1 MSRRGRLPCG
11 AGELLAAGGAICA
24 LALWACL
31 GALAAAPAEART
43 IHFDGQRVEAP
54 RSWPVYR
61 LSQHPGMCVRL
72 DRRTVYLGTPSANQR
87 CPVEAAIGRQHA
99 IVVEGGSV
107 AGAGASALPT
117 PQRPLAT
124 TSAGGSVY
132 TGLGFDACTAPS
144 SSAMGAW
151 GESPY
156 RAVGVYIGGLNRGC
170 SQPNLTATWVNSQT
184 DAGWFLIPTYVGLQ
198 APTSACTSCAKIN
211 PNQATAQG
219 AAAASD
225 AVAQASALG
234 MGAGSP
240 IYNDMEAYTQTSS
253 ATAATLAFLEAWT
266 EELHSLGYQSG
277 VYSSSGSGIEDL
289 VDQIGSGYVLPDH
302 LWFANWNGQASS
314 SDPYVPASAWADHQR
329 IHQYRG
335 GHDERYGGVT
345 INIDNNYIDGGT
357 VGNSA
362 PPAANEDPLGFL
374 DLTGS
379 PAPGQLRVKG
389 WALDKNAPTQP
400 LAIRVYVG
408 GRASAPRALAHELG
422 AISYLP
428 RLDVGA
434 KYRQAG
440 AYHGFDL
447 SFPTVKSGPQP
458 ICVYALNV
466 GPGADRLLGCKDT
479 TIPVAITFSN
489 LRATAN
495 GVRVRIACAWPA
507 GTECPG
513 QLALRTRYKVAI
525 PRKRGRA
532 AQARTVTRSLGRRAF
547 RLTGERSH
555 AFTVPFTAG
564 GRALVQQ
571 RDGLK
576 SQLIAAIPGG
586 RRVAVVTLP

>member
-1 MSRRGRLPCG
+1 MSSRSS
-11 AGELLAAGGAICA
+11 AGSTGVVRAAICA
-24 LALWACL
+24 IALLACW
-31 GALAAAPAEART
+31 GAAAPASSAARVVN
-43 IHFDGQRVEAP
+43 FQGQRVEAP

-61 LSQHPGMCVRL
+61 LSERPGMCVRL
-72 DRRTVYLGTPSANQR
+72 DRRAVYLGTPSGNQR
-87 CPVEAAIGRQHA
+87 CPADAAIGGQRA
-99 IVVEGGSV
+99 IVVEGRGG
-107 AGAGASALPT
+107 ARAGASALPT

-124 TSAGGSVY
+124 ASAGGSVF

-144 SSAMGAW
+144 SQAMSAWAD
-151 GESPY
+151 SPY

-170 SQPNLTATWVNSQT
+170 SQPNLTASWVNAQT

-198 APTSACTSCAKIN
+198 APTSACSSCAKISA
-211 PNQATAQG
+211 NQATTQG

-277 VYSSSGSGIEDL
+277 VYSSSASGIEDIA
-289 VDQIGSGYVLPDH
+289 DQIGSGYILPDH
-302 LWFANWNGQASS
+302 LWFANWNGQATAT
-314 SDPYVPASAWADHQR
+314 DPYVPASAWTNHQR

-345 INIDNNYIDGGT
+345 INIDNNYVDGGT

-362 PPAANEDPLGFL
+362 PLAANEDPIGRFE
-374 DLTGS
+374 LTGS
-379 PAPGQLRVKG
+379 PAAGQLRVKG
-389 WALDKNAPTQP
+389 WTLDKNVPTQP

-408 GRASAPRALAHELG
+408 GRASAPRVLAHELG
-422 AISYLP
+422 PVAGLP

-434 KYRQAG
+434 RYRAAG
-440 AYHGFDL
+440 ALHGFDL

-479 TIPVAITFSN
+479 AIPVAIRLFNPRVTT
-489 LRATAN
+489 R
-495 GVRVRIACAWPA
+495 GVRVRISCEWPA

-513 QLALRTRYKVAI
+513 QLALRTRYKVAV
-525 PRKRGRA
+525 PRKRGRPA
-532 AQARTVTRSLGRRAF
+532 GLRTITRSLGRRAF

-555 AFTVPFTAG
+555 AFTIPFTAG
-564 GRALVQQ
+564 GRALIEQ

-586 RRVAVVTLP
+586 RRVAVVPLP

>member
-1 MSRRGRLPCG
+1 MLACG
-11 AGELLAAGGAICA
+11 AVLSPAG
-24 LALWACL
+24 
-31 GALAAAPAEART
+31 AAARVV
-43 IHFDGQRVEAP
+43 HFEGQRVEAP

-61 LSQHPGMCVRL
+61 LSRHPGMCVRL
-72 DRRTVYLGTPSANQR
+72 DRRAVYLGTPGAQQR
-87 CPVEAAIGRQHA
+87 CPADAAIGRRQA
-99 IVVEGGSV
+99 ILAEGRD
-107 AGAGASALPT
+107 AARAGASALPA
-117 PQRPLAT
+117 PRRPLAT
-124 TSAGGSVY
+124 ASAGGSVF

-144 SSAMGAW
+144 SSAMAAW
-151 GESPY
+151 ADSPY
-156 RAVGVYIGGLNRGC
+156 RVIGVYIGGSNRGC
-170 SQPNLTATWVNSQT
+170 SQPNLTASWVNAQT

-198 APTSACTSCAKIN
+198 APTSACSSCAKIS
-211 PNQATAQG
+211 PSQATAQG

-225 AVAQASALG
+225 AVAQASTLG

-253 ATAATLAFLEAWT
+253 STAATLAFLEAWT

-277 VYSSSGSGIEDL
+277 VYSSSASGIEDIAG
-289 VDQIGSGYVLPDH
+289 QIGTGYNLPDH

-314 SDPYVPASAWADHQR
+314 SDPYVPASAWAQHQR

-335 GHDERYGGVT
+335 GHDERYGGMT
-345 INIDNNYIDGGT
+345 INIDNNYVDGGA

-362 PPAANEDPLGFL
+362 PLAANEDPVGFL

-379 PAPGQLRVKG
+379 PTPGQLRVKG

-422 AISYLP
+422 PVASLP

-440 AYHGFDL
+440 SFHGFDL
-447 SFPTVKSGPQP
+447 GFPTVKSGPQP

-466 GPGADRLLGCKDT
+466 GLGADRLLGCKDT
-479 TIPVAITFSN
+479 SIPVAITLSSP
-489 LRATAN
+489 RVTAR

-507 GTECPG
+507 GTQCPG
-513 QLALRTRYKVAI
+513 QLALRTKFRVAL
-525 PRKRGRA
+525 PGKRGRPL
-532 AQARTVTRSLGRRAF
+532 RTRVVNRSLGRRAF

-555 AFTVPFTAG
+555 AFTIPFTAG

-571 RDGLK
+571 RDGLRA
-576 SQLIAAIPGG
+576 QLVAAIPGG
-586 RRVAVVTLP
+586 RRVAVLALP

>member
-1 MSRRGRLPCG
+1 MPCG
-11 AGELLAAGGAICA
+11 LLGLVALGAFVA
-24 LALWACL
+24 LALF
-31 GALAAAPAEART
+31 GPGEAAART
-43 IHFDGQRVEAP
+43 IHFEGQKVEAP
-54 RSWPVYR
+54 RGWPAYR
-61 LSQHPGMCVRL
+61 LNERPRMCVRM
-72 DRRTVYLGTPSANQR
+72 DRRAVYLGTPGANQR
-87 CPVEAAIGRQHA
+87 CPVDAAIGRQRA
-99 IVVEGGSV
+99 ILVEGRE
-107 AGAGASALPT
+107 AERADASALPV
-117 PQRPLAT
+117 PRRRIASA
-124 TSAGGSVY
+124 SAGGSVFA
-132 TGLGFDACTAPS
+132 GLGFDACTAPS
-144 SSAMGAW
+144 SSAMRAW

-170 SQPNLTATWVNSQT
+170 SQPNLTASWVNAQT

-198 APTSACTSCAKIN
+198 APTSACTSCAKIS
-211 PNQATAQG
+211 PSQATAQG

-253 ATAATLAFLEAWT
+253 ATSATLAFLEAWT

-302 LWFANWNGQASS
+302 LWFANWNGQASA
-314 SDPYVPASAWADHQR
+314 SDPFVPASAWADHQR

-345 INIDNNYIDGGT
+345 INIDNNYVDGGT

-362 PPAANEDPLGFL
+362 PLAANEDPIGRLE
-374 DLTGS
+374 LTGS
-379 PAPGQLRVKG
+379 PAGGQLRVKG

-422 AISYLP
+422 PVAGLP

-434 KYRQAG
+434 KYRAAG
-440 AYHGFDL
+440 AMHGFDL

-458 ICVYALNV
+458 ICAYAVNV
-466 GPGADRLLGCKDT
+466 GAGADRLLGCKDT
-479 TIPVAITFSN
+479 AIPVAIELLN
-489 LRATAN
+489 PRATER
-495 GVRVRIACAWPA
+495 GVRVRISCEWPA
-507 GTECPG
+507 GTPCPG
-513 QLALRTRYKVAI
+513 QLALRTRYKTWA
-525 PRKRGRA
+525 PRKRGRP
-532 AQARTVTRSLGRRAF
+532 ARLRTITRSLGRRAF

-555 AFTVPFTAG
+555 AFTIPYSAG

-586 RRVAVVTLP
+586 RRVVVIPLP